1 MNLVKTKVS
10 LYLLILL
17 SSYSQACQE
26 NWDLKC
32 TLDTGEVMT
41 LSHKKDT
48 VYIYFESQ
56 DKSSDKGRTVIKLAT
71 NSGEAQ
77 QSITVNDVT
86 DSRVFV
92 LRGTGEDIEGAI
104 AIAYEEYKGQPDA
117 HISVM
122 NPMGKEIESHACLTD
137 TINTKSYLLHKGIE
151 HVPFIH

>member
-56 DKSSDKGRTVIKLAT
+56 DKSSDKGRTVIKLDT

-137 TINTKSYLLHKGIE
+137 TINTKSNLLHKGIE

>member
-1 MNLVKTKVS
+1 MNIVKTKVS

-48 VYIYFESQ
+48 VYISFESQ
-56 DKSSDKGRTVIKLAT
+56 DKSSDKGRTVIKLDT

-104 AIAYEEYKGQPDA
+104 VIAYEEYKGQPDA

-137 TINTKSYLLHKGIE
+137 TINTRSNLLHKGIE

>member
-56 DKSSDKGRTVIKLAT
+56 DKSSDKSRTVIKLDT

-137 TINTKSYLLHKGIE
+137 TINTKSNLLHKGIE

>member
-56 DKSSDKGRTVIKLAT
+56 DKSSDKGRTVIKLDT

-77 QSITVNDVT
+77 QSVTVNDVT

-137 TINTKSYLLHKGIE
+137 TINIKSNLLHKGIE
-151 HVPFIH
+151 HVAFIH

>member
-32 TLDTGEVMT
+32 TLDTGEVIT

-56 DKSSDKGRTVIKLAT
+56 DKSSDKGRTVIKLDT

-137 TINTKSYLLHKGIE
+137 TINTKSNLLHKGIE

>member
-1 MNLVKTKVS
+1 M
-10 LYLLILL
+10 
-17 SSYSQACQE
+17 
-26 NWDLKC
+26 
-32 TLDTGEVMT
+32 
-41 LSHKKDT
+41 SHKKDT
-48 VYIYFESQ
+48 VYIAFESQ
-56 DKSSDKGRTVIKLAT
+56 DKSSDKGRTVIKLDT

-104 AIAYEEYKGQPDA
+104 AIAYEEYKGQPDT

-137 TINTKSYLLHKGIE
+137 TINTRSNLLHKGIE

>member
-1 MNLVKTKVS
+1 MNIVKIKAS

-17 SSYSQACQE
+17 SSSSQASQE

-32 TLDTGEVMT
+32 TLETGGVMT
-41 LSHKKDT
+41 LNHKKDT
-48 VYIYFESQ
+48 VYITFKSQ
-56 DKSSDKGRTVIKLAT
+56 DKNFDQGSEVIKLDT

-86 DSRVFV
+86 NNRVFV
-92 LRGTGEDIEGAI
+92 FRGTGADIEGAI

-137 TINTKSYLLHKGIE
+137 TITTKSDLLYKGIE
-151 HVPFIH
+151 NVPLIH

>member
-1 MNLVKTKVS
+1 MNIVKMKAS
-10 LYLLILL
+10 LYLLMLL
-17 SSYSQACQE
+17 NCSSQASQE

-48 VYIYFESQ
+48 VYITFKSQ
-56 DKSSDKGRTVIKLAT
+56 DKSSDKGSAVIKLDT

-86 DSRVFV
+86 DNRVFV

-104 AIAYEEYKGQPDA
+104 AIAYEQYRGQPEA
-117 HISVM
+117 YISIM

-137 TINTKSYLLHKGIE
+137 TINARSNLLYKGIE

>member
-1 MNLVKTKVS
+1 MNIVKTKVS

-17 SSYSQACQE
+17 SSSSQAGQE
-26 NWDLKC
+26 NWDLIC

-48 VYIYFESQ
+48 VFISFESQ
-56 DKSSDKGRTVIKLAT
+56 DKSSDKGRTVIKLDT

-104 AIAYEEYKGQPDA
+104 AIAYEEYKGQPGA

-122 NPMGKEIESHACLTD
+122 NPTGKEIESHACLTD
-137 TINTKSYLLHKGIE
+137 TITTRNNLLYKGIE
-151 HVPFIH
+151 YVRFIH

>member
-1 MNLVKTKVS
+1 MNIIKTKAS

-17 SSYSQACQE
+17 SNSSQAGQE

-32 TLDTGEVMT
+32 TIDTGEVMT
-41 LSHKKDT
+41 MSHKKDT
-48 VYIYFESQ
+48 VYIAFESQ
-56 DKSSDKGRTVIKLAT
+56 DKSSDKGRTVIKLDT

-137 TINTKSYLLHKGIE
+137 TINTRSNLLHKGIE

>member
-1 MNLVKTKVS
+1 MNIVKTKVS

-56 DKSSDKGRTVIKLAT
+56 DKSSDKGRTVIKLDT

-104 AIAYEEYKGQPDA
+104 AIAYEEYKDQPDA

-137 TINTKSYLLHKGIE
+137 TINTRSNLLHKGIE

>member
-1 MNLVKTKVS
+1 MNIVKTKVS

-17 SSYSQACQE
+17 SGSSQAGHE

-48 VYIYFESQ
+48 VYISFESL
-56 DKSSDKGRTVIKLAT
+56 DKSSDKGRTVIKLDT

-92 LRGTGEDIEGAI
+92 LRGTGEGIEGAI

-137 TINTKSYLLHKGIE
+137 TINTRSNLLHKGIK

>member
-32 TLDTGEVMT
+32 TLDTSEVIT
-41 LSHKKDT
+41 LSHKKDA

-56 DKSSDKGRTVIKLAT
+56 DKSSDKGRTVIKLDT

-137 TINTKSYLLHKGIE
+137 TINTKSNLLHKGIE